1 MDTKINEEIINAK
14 AGKIAILFQEIK
26 DLDLQLAE
34 PLKSIVNEGWKTTEL
49 RLLRPAKSK
58 LDLILEKYVQALAL
72 MSNSISLR
80 DYPKELVGPMVRAKT
95 ALLCLNKYIKVRKSL
110 RLVK

>member
-1 MDTKINEEIINAK
+1 MNVERNDKLVNAK
-14 AGKIAILFQEIK
+14 AEQVAMLFEEIK

-49 RLLRPAKSK
+49 RLLRSAESK
-58 LDLILEKYVQALAL
+58 LDLIVEKYVQVLAL

-80 DYPKELVGPMVRAKT
+80 DYPKELVEPMVRAKT
-95 ALLCLNKYIKVRKSL
+95 ALMCLNKYIKVRKQL